1 MSKYLLFALLTAL
14 ACNAQAAPV
23 NFSGVYPQEEAQ
35 FASVSMGDITVDL
48 TSPDVMSTFGSGQPA
63 SLVLNYIG
71 QPVVTISSPTLSVNV
86 PSGTTSVVAAHFTQ
100 NGQVNNGSPW
110 SVGNKSKQ
118 LSSQY
123 TSDTL
128 YIDCE
133 VVFPGPPPSGTYT
146 ASVLVTSQ

>member
-1 MSKYLLFALLTAL
+1 MSKYLLFALSMAL
-14 ACNAQAAPV
+14 AWNVQAAPI

-35 FASVSMGDITVDL
+35 FSSVSMGDITVDL
-48 TSPDVMSTFGSGQPA
+48 SSPDVMSTFGSGQPA

-71 QPVVTISSPTLSVNV
+71 QPVVTVSSPILSVNV
-86 PSGTTSVVAAHFTQ
+86 PSGTNSVVAAHFAQ
-100 NGQVNNGSPW
+100 NGQMNNGVPW
-110 SVGNKSKQ
+110 STGNKSKQ

-123 TSDTL
+123 TNDTL

-133 VVFPGPPPSGTYT
+133 IIFPAPPPSGTYT